1 MMPLVLP
8 ENKDNRQAMEA
19 YMKNRFI
26 FKGIK
31 APERRLLE
39 KELLKESQKWP
50 MERVLKEIES
60 YYQEEAR
67 EYQYIAADLL
77 LKNYKRMSYP
87 ELKSLFPL
95 INQKAWWDTVDVLRS
110 SFSKWCL
117 LNPAYFH
124 EIFTYFTRSESFW
137 DRRVALNLQLGFKEQ
152 TDQAYLKQSILQDLA
167 TDEFF
172 IQKAIGWALRDY
184 SKTNPEWVTKF
195 ITENSGLS
203 TLAVR
208 EGSKYI

>member
-50 MERVLKEIES
+50 IERVLKEIES

-124 EIFTYFTRSESFW
+124 EIFTNFTRSESFW

>member
-1 MMPLVLP
+1 
-8 ENKDNRQAMEA
+8 
-19 YMKNRFI
+19 
-26 FKGIK
+26 
-31 APERRLLE
+31 
-39 KELLKESQKWP
+39 
-50 MERVLKEIES
+50 
-60 YYQEEAR
+60 
-67 EYQYIAADLL
+67 
-77 LKNYKRMSYP
+77 MSYP

-95 INQKAWWDTVDVLRS
+95 IKQKAWWDTVDVLRS

-195 ITENSGLS
+195 ITENPGLS